1 MAAAQFTRPD
11 SRDDVSDPRGE
22 CVSAS
27 LWSRRLTRAAGRI
40 LASTAIA
47 TGVDLTT
54 LEGSRSTRVVACSD
68 RRHADVTPS

>member
-27 LWSRRLTRAAGRI
+27 LCSRRLTRAAGRI

-54 LEGSRSTRVVACSD
+54 LEGPDPRGSSRAVIEDTRM
-68 RRHADVTPS
+68 